1 MYHQTAV
8 WVVFLLAFSVIR
20 ETSTF
25 SAGIGNLGLEGKR
38 ELPSFKTRRELKAVC
53 DYVRRSSM
61 SKGTGRRTPLYI
73 RGICDL

>member
-25 SAGIGNLGLEGKR
+25 SAGIGNLGLAGKR
-38 ELPSFKTRRELKAVC
+38 ELPSFKVREEQILYRLIGTFKVEMKI
-53 DYVRRSSM
+53 VRFRDASASQ
-61 SKGTGRRTPLYI
+61 KNPF
-73 RGICDL
+73 